1 MSDTDIQVVSSSWAG
16 IQRVAAIPKP
26 PEFFKGRKGYEPGF
40 FGGDNRVELPSMGD
54 AIDMDDIA
62 TLDDGSFELRYQ
74 HFSTVQCISR
84 RVPLYSAC
92 NIDGS
97 KSKNVPRHDT
107 WNYDGRIRKE
117 YQMLREAY
125 GPEQEQKFSRGHMTR
140 RQDPNWGSLATAQ
153 RANIDTFFATNA
165 CPQWQ
170 PFNDGLW
177 GDLEDY
183 ILGNAQGDDKRI
195 SVFTG
200 PILRADDPERFG
212 IRIPRDF
219 WKVVAFISEA
229 TGELSAIAYLMSQ
242 ARTSIRAWRATWK
255 ISALRSVRSHSS
267 RRRPGSASKA
277 WKGATCSTG
286 RTSRS
291 SSPSGASPTRSC
303 RPERLRS
310 GRSAAQGLDQVD
322 VLLLGLV
329 AARALLGGP
338 GVPLGARDD
347 VAEAGLLG
355 GVVAFGGLLEE
366 AVDLQ
371 QRGVVGALGQQLGV
385 GLGGFELGV
394 EVGHGGWIHRKT
406 KRESRILSCAVHA
419 RTGRGLTQSRRPA
432 RASSTSSRSRASAG
446 SIAAAFS

>member
-242 ARTSIRAWRATWK
+242 GTYLDSGVARDLEDFGTSQRPLAFVEAETG
-255 ISALRSVRSHSS
+255 LRFESLE
-267 RRRPGSASKA
+267 
-277 WKGATCSTG
+277 G
-286 RTSRS
+286 R
-291 SSPSGASPTRSC
+291 
-303 RPERLRS
+303 
-310 GRSAAQGLDQVD
+310 D
-322 VLLLGLV
+322 VLD
-329 AARALLGGP
+329 
-338 GVPLGARDD
+338 GAD
-347 VAEAGLLG
+347 L
-355 GVVAFGGLLEE
+355 AF
-366 AVDLQ
+366 VQPIRRFTD
-371 QRGVVGALGQQLGV
+371 
-385 GLGGFELGV
+385 
-394 EVGHGGWIHRKT
+394 T
-406 KRESRILSCAVHA
+406 KL
-419 RTGRGLTQSRRPA
+419 PA
-432 RASSTSSRSRASAG
+432 
-446 SIAAAFS
+446 

>member
-1 MSDTDIQVVSSSWAG
+1 MSDTDIQVVSNSWAG
-16 IQRVAAIPKP
+16 IQRVAATPKP
-26 PEFFKGRKGYEPGF
+26 PEFFRGREGYAPEF
-40 FGGDNRVELPSMGD
+40 FGDTNRVELPSMGD
-54 AIDMDDIA
+54 AISMDDVA
-62 TLDDGSFELRYQ
+62 KLEDGSFELKYQ

-125 GPEQEQKFSRGHMTR
+125 GPEQDKKFSRGHMTR

-200 PILRADDPERFG
+200 PILRSNDPERFG
-212 IRIPRDF
+212 IQIPRDF

-242 ARTSIRAWRATWK
+242 GTYLDSGVARDLEDFDTSQRPLAFIEAETG
-255 ISALRSVRSHSS
+255 LRFESLE
-267 RRRPGSASKA
+267 
-277 WKGATCSTG
+277 G
-286 RTSRS
+286 R
-291 SSPSGASPTRSC
+291 
-303 RPERLRS
+303 
-310 GRSAAQGLDQVD
+310 D
-322 VLLLGLV
+322 VLD
-329 AARALLGGP
+329 
-338 GVPLGARDD
+338 GVDI
-347 VAEAGLLG
+347 
-355 GVVAFGGLLEE
+355 AFVQPIRRY
-366 AVDLQ
+366 AD
-371 QRGVVGALGQQLGV
+371 
-385 GLGGFELGV
+385 
-394 EVGHGGWIHRKT
+394 T
-406 KRESRILSCAVHA
+406 KL
-419 RTGRGLTQSRRPA
+419 PA
-432 RASSTSSRSRASAG
+432 
-446 SIAAAFS
+446 

>member
-1 MSDTDIQVVSSSWAG
+1 MSDTDIQVVSNSWAG
-16 IQRVAAIPKP
+16 IQRVAATPKP
-26 PEFFKGRKGYEPGF
+26 PEFFRGREGYVPEF
-40 FGGDNRVELPSMGD
+40 FGDTNRVELPSMGD
-54 AIDMDDIA
+54 AISMDDIA
-62 TLDDGSFELRYQ
+62 KLEDGSFELKYQ

-125 GPEQEQKFSRGHMTR
+125 GPEQDKKFSRGHMTR

-200 PILRADDPERFG
+200 PILRSGDPERFG
-212 IRIPRDF
+212 IQIPRDF

-242 ARTSIRAWRATWK
+242 GTYLDSGVARDLEDFDTSQ
-255 ISALRSVRSHSS
+255 
-267 RRRPGSASKA
+267 RPLAFIEA
-277 WKGATCSTG
+277 ETG
-286 RTSRS
+286 LKFESL
-291 SSPSGASPTRSC
+291 
-303 RPERLRS
+303 E
-310 GRSAAQGLDQVD
+310 GRD
-322 VLLLGLV
+322 VLD
-329 AARALLGGP
+329 
-338 GVPLGARDD
+338 GVDI
-347 VAEAGLLG
+347 
-355 GVVAFGGLLEE
+355 AFVQPIRRY
-366 AVDLQ
+366 AD
-371 QRGVVGALGQQLGV
+371 
-385 GLGGFELGV
+385 
-394 EVGHGGWIHRKT
+394 T
-406 KRESRILSCAVHA
+406 KL
-419 RTGRGLTQSRRPA
+419 PA
-432 RASSTSSRSRASAG
+432 
-446 SIAAAFS
+446 

>member
-1 MSDTDIQVVSSSWAG
+1 MSDADIQVVSSSWAG
-16 IQRVAAIPKP
+16 IQRVAATPKP
-26 PEFFKGRKGYEPGF
+26 PEFFKGRQGYSAGF
-40 FGGDNRVELPSMGD
+40 LGQDAHVALPSIGESISME
-54 AIDMDDIA
+54 DIA
-62 TLDDGSFELRYQ
+62 RLEDGSFELKYQ

-125 GPEQEQKFSRGHMTR
+125 GPGQEGKFSRGHMTR

-183 ILGNAQGDDKRI
+183 VLGNAQGDDKRI

-200 PILRADDPERFG
+200 PILRVDDAERFG
-212 IRIPRDF
+212 IQIPRDF

-242 ARTSIRAWRATWK
+242 GTYLDSGVARDLEDFGTSQRPLAFIEAETG
-255 ISALRSVRSHSS
+255 LRF
-267 RRRPGSASKA
+267 ASLA
-277 WKGATCSTG
+277 G
-286 RTSRS
+286 R
-291 SSPSGASPTRSC
+291 
-303 RPERLRS
+303 
-310 GRSAAQGLDQVD
+310 D
-322 VLLLGLV
+322 VLDGADLAFVQPIRRFADTKL
-329 AARALLGGP
+329 P
-338 GVPLGARDD
+338 G
-347 VAEAGLLG
+347 
-355 GVVAFGGLLEE
+355 
-366 AVDLQ
+366 
-371 QRGVVGALGQQLGV
+371 
-385 GLGGFELGV
+385 
-394 EVGHGGWIHRKT
+394 
-406 KRESRILSCAVHA
+406 
-419 RTGRGLTQSRRPA
+419 
-432 RASSTSSRSRASAG
+432 
-446 SIAAAFS
+446 